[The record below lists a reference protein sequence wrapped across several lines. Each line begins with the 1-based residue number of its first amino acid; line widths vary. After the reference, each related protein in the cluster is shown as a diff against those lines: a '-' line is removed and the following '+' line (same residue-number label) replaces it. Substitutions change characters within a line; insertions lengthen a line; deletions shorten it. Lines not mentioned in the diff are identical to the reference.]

1 MIYVDNAAT
10 TRLDKDAF
18 EAMKPFLMESYGN
31 PSQPYSFV
39 RVPKKAVREARETI
53 ARCIGAD
60 LDEIFFTSGGTE
72 SDNWAIKG
80 TAFSDSEKK
89 ATITSAFEHHAILNS
104 CTAIE
109 RLGYPVVYMRPTPE
123 GFLTA
128 DTLKRNITDD
138 TRLVSV
144 MYANNELGTI
154 QPIAELCKIAHDF
167 GALFHTDAV
176 QAVGHIPINVHEI
189 GMDMLSASAHK
200 FNGPKGVGFLY
211 VRKGIKIYPHND
223 GGAQERE
230 MRAGTE
236 NVAGIVGMAA
246 ALEKN
251 CALMEETTCKL
262 TEMEHTLL
270 DHLTSAGINF
280 ICNSASGPHLPGLI
294 SLAFPGFEGEALLHR
309 LDLMGICVAT
319 GAACDSKE
327 TQISHVLQTIG
338 LDDAYARG
346 TIRISFGRFNAV
358 SDAKKTADA
367 IIKIVNN
374 LSDMKS
380 KADK

>member
-1 MIYVDNAAT
+1 MIYADNAAT
-10 TRLDKDAF
+10 TRLDEDAF
-18 EAMKPFLMESYGN
+18 EVMKPFLLESYGN
-31 PSQPYSFV
+31 PSQPYSFA
-39 RVPKKAVREARETI
+39 RAPKKAVREARETI

-189 GMDMLSASAHK
+189 GMDMLSATAHK
-200 FNGPKGVGFLY
+200 FNGPKGVGFFYMFAKESKSILIMMAEPRNGRC
-211 VRKGIKIYPHND
+211 VQGQKTLPESSEWQLRWK
-223 GGAQERE
+223 R
-230 MRAGTE
+230 
-236 NVAGIVGMAA
+236 IV
-246 ALEKN
+246 L
-251 CALMEETTCKL
+251 
-262 TEMEHTLL
+262 
-270 DHLTSAGINF
+270 
-280 ICNSASGPHLPGLI
+280 
-294 SLAFPGFEGEALLHR
+294 
-309 LDLMGICVAT
+309 
-319 GAACDSKE
+319 
-327 TQISHVLQTIG
+327 
-338 LDDAYARG
+338 
-346 TIRISFGRFNAV
+346 
-358 SDAKKTADA
+358 
-367 IIKIVNN
+367 
-374 LSDMKS
+374 
-380 KADK
+380 

>member
-1 MIYVDNAAT
+1 MIYADNAAT

-39 RVPKKAVREARETI
+39 RAPKKAVREARETI

-109 RLGYPVVYMRPTPE
+109 RLGYPVVYMRPTSE

-176 QAVGHIPINVHEI
+176 QAVGHIPINVH
-189 GMDMLSASAHK
+189 
-200 FNGPKGVGFLY
+200 VG
-211 VRKGIKIYPHND
+211 RKALVSYMS
-223 GGAQERE
+223 ERE
-230 MRAGTE
+230 QTLSRTTMAEPRKEGCVPERKTLQKSSE
-236 NVAGIVGMAA
+236 WQLRWKRIV
-246 ALEKN
+246 L
-251 CALMEETTCKL
+251 
-262 TEMEHTLL
+262 
-270 DHLTSAGINF
+270 
-280 ICNSASGPHLPGLI
+280 
-294 SLAFPGFEGEALLHR
+294 
-309 LDLMGICVAT
+309 
-319 GAACDSKE
+319 
-327 TQISHVLQTIG
+327 
-338 LDDAYARG
+338 
-346 TIRISFGRFNAV
+346 
-358 SDAKKTADA
+358 
-367 IIKIVNN
+367 
-374 LSDMKS
+374 
-380 KADK
+380 